1 MKKFLSILFSIVFAI
16 ALFLTLVLSIVRFNF
31 SFSTISDLASQ
42 LLSPTAK
49 TSSIQNSNSGLFY
62 PEDKIII
69 YTDYQDDFDL
79 SEIDLSNID
88 LQNMDINEIVQQ
100 YLDAADLDVE
110 PEFVAEI
117 LASPEVTQAVEKYST
132 EIINYMTGASEELN
146 IDPAEITK
154 VINVSIDKYE
164 AATGEKFDRTGL
176 DEAVASTVQEAV
188 PEITTTLD
196 TVKEEN
202 KEVFESIKIVQDIL
216 SPKFFALCIGVCV
229 ILALIIFLINMNV
242 FALFRYI
249 SIPGIVVGLIF
260 FISGLVCTSFLPDV
274 LSSVITEFALP
285 SNLYEVIW
293 SLIAIFIA
301 QFKTYGVISTLV
313 GVALLSLGL
322 TLGKSK
328 K

>member
-1 MKKFLSILFSIVFAI
+1 MKKFLSILLSIVFAI

-69 YTDYQDDFDL
+69 YTDYQDFDF
-79 SEIDLSNID
+79 SSVDLSNID

-176 DEAVASTVQEAV
+176 DETVASTVQEAV

-216 SPKFFALCIGVCV
+216 SPKLFALCIGVCV

-260 FISGLVCTSFLPDV
+260 FISGLVCTSVLPDV

-328 K
+328 I